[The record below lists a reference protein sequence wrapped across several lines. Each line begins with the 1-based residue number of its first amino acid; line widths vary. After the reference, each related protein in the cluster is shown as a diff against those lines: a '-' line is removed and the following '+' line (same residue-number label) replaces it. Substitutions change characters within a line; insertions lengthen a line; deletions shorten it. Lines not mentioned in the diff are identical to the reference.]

1 MLKLLKPLM
10 KTCPL
15 HHLADVPSVLCSPK
29 VYSTHDSQCSGLIS
43 QVILLVGTHYG
54 SRISGLLD
62 KLIYSLFYEK
72 SCCCLVTKLCPALL
86 GPHGLQCTKLLCPWN
101 FPGKNIGVSCHFLL
115 QGIFPTQES
124 NPCLLYCRW
133 ILYYWVTWEALWKS
147 ADLKCILSLS
157 LSLIDLFYAIH
168 AVLSRFSHVQLFVT
182 PWTLAH

>member
-15 HHLADVPSVLCSPK
+15 HHLDYVPSVLCSPK
-29 VYSTHDSQCSGLIS
+29 VYFTYDSQCSGLIS

-72 SCCCLVTKLCPALL
+72 SCCLVTKLCPALL
-86 GPHGLQCTKLLCPWN
+86 RPHGLQCTKLLCPWN

-124 NPCLLYCRW
+124 NPCLLHCRW
-133 ILYYWVTWEALWKS
+133 ILYHWVTREALWKS
-147 ADLKCILSLS
+147 GDLQSILSVSFFLSLS
-157 LSLIDLFYAIH
+157 LTCSMLY
-168 AVLSRFSHVQLFVT
+168 VLC
-182 PWTLAH
+182 

>member
-72 SCCCLVTKLCPALL
+72 SCCCLVTKLRPALL

-101 FPGKNIGVSCHFLL
+101 FPGKNTGMDCCF
-115 QGIFPTQES
+115 QGLSLTQES
-124 NPCLLYCRW
+124 NLQLLQLLHW
-133 ILYYWVTWEALWKS
+133 QVH
-147 ADLKCILSLS
+147 SLP
-157 LSLIDLFYAIH
+157 
-168 AVLSRFSHVQLFVT
+168 LSRLGTPTSFSATSVSNMLWCL
-182 PWTLAH
+182 PS

>member
-101 FPGKNIGVSCHFLL
+101 FPGKNNWSGLPFPYSGDLPWPRDQTWVSCIAGRF
-115 QGIFPTQES
+115 FTFWAT
-124 NPCLLYCRW
+124 R
-133 ILYYWVTWEALWKS
+133 EAQK
-147 ADLKCILSLS
+147 
-157 LSLIDLFYAIH
+157 
-168 AVLSRFSHVQLFVT
+168 
-182 PWTLAH
+182 